1 MNESEKQ
8 QIYQKWIERGRPWF
22 DIDPKKE
29 PTYAE
34 RQIIIEMKKRE
45 AKPKPQKTTAE
56 LIEEAKKLFPNTT
69 KPVTR
74 QTKDPT
80 IGEFRRALGLK

>member
-8 QIYQKWIERGRPWF
+8 QVYQKWIERGRPWF

-34 RQIIIEMKKRE
+34 RQIILEMKKRE
-45 AKPKPQKTTAE
+45 VSKIKRDMELDKNAAE
-56 LIEEAKKLFPNTT
+56 IRERYGKHGKIPDSVF
-69 KPVTR
+69 
-74 QTKDPT
+74 
-80 IGEFRRALGLK
+80 G

>member
-8 QIYQKWIERGRPWF
+8 QVYQKWIERGRPWF

-34 RQIIIEMKKRE
+34 RQIILEMQKQENSRAKHDIELEKNAVDIRE
-45 AKPKPQKTTAE
+45 RCGKHGKIPDSV
-56 LIEEAKKLFPNTT
+56 F
-69 KPVTR
+69 
-74 QTKDPT
+74 
-80 IGEFRRALGLK
+80 G

>member
-8 QIYQKWIERGRPWF
+8 QVYQKWIERGRPWF

-34 RQIIIEMKKRE
+34 RQIILEMQKQENSRAKHDIELEKNAVDIRE
-45 AKPKPQKTTAE
+45 RCGKHGKIPDSV
-56 LIEEAKKLFPNTT
+56 F
-69 KPVTR
+69 
-74 QTKDPT
+74 D
-80 IGEFRRALGLK
+80 

>member
-8 QIYQKWIERGRPWF
+8 QVYQKWIERGRPWF

-34 RQIIIEMKKRE
+34 RQIILEMKKRE
-45 AKPKPQKTTAE
+45 VSKIKRDMELDKNAAE
-56 LIEEAKKLFPNTT
+56 IRERYGKHGKIPDSVF
-69 KPVTR
+69 
-74 QTKDPT
+74 D
-80 IGEFRRALGLK
+80 